1 MVKMPKIRAEKP
13 GRARVLIVDAQ
24 PVVRERVADV
34 ISREPDLV
42 LCGDADNPLN
52 AFEIAETCG
61 PDLIVTGLRLKDA
74 HGLEFIKD
82 LRARS
87 NARVLVFSVY
97 DERLYAERAIRA
109 GATGFVSKHE
119 TTQELLRAI
128 RRVLEGEIYLS
139 DRLTAHAMR
148 CFFEGR
154 ARTAGRDWLSQL
166 SDREIEVFELI
177 GRGRT
182 TRQIATALHLNIK
195 TVQTYRARIKTKLKL
210 ETARELEQQAQQA
223 LEKNVLKPWS

>member
-97 DERLYAERAIRA
+97 DELLYAERAIRA
-109 GATGFVSKHE
+109 GALGFVSKHE

-182 TRQIATALHLNIK
+182 TRQIATALHLDIK
-195 TVQTYRARIKTKLKL
+195 TVQTYRARIKAKLKL
-210 ETARELEQQAQQA
+210 ETPRELEQQAQQVV
-223 LEKNVLKPWS
+223 EKNVLKPPS